1 MLSSQRLWPASR
13 SVSVGDS
20 VMGGS
25 LLVRDDVPSRDES
38 VKVAAVAARSIQ
50 AQSRASVHIQ
60 WPAALWQTLT
70 VTTRASDL
78 GLGRGDDVIHGEAE
92 LLGER
97 FQRRRGAEG

>member
-1 MLSSQRLWPASR
+1 MLSSQKLWPALR

-38 VKVAAVAARSIQ
+38 VNVAAVAARSIQ

-60 WPAALWQTLT
+60 WPSAVSWAVLSEAP
-70 VTTRASDL
+70 RASDL
-78 GLGRGDDVIHGEAE
+78 RLGRGDDVIDGEAE

-97 FQRRRGAEG
+97 LQRRR